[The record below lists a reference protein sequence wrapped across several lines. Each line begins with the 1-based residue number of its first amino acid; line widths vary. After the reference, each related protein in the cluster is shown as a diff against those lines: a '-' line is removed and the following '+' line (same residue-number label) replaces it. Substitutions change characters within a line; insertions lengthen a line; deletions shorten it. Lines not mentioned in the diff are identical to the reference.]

1 MSVGIIGIKLGMS
14 RIFAEDGNS
23 YPVTVVATEANLV
36 CQVKTSAK
44 DGYSALQLASG
55 KGKAKRMSKQLKG
68 HYEKNKVPLANRL
81 REIRIDTEQEGEYK
95 IGDKLGV
102 NQFIQGQKV
111 DATGISKGKGFA
123 GTIKRWNFA
132 AQDATHGNSIS
143 HRHLGS
149 TGQCQFPG
157 KVWKGKKMAGQYGNA
172 RTTVLRLE
180 VAGIDE
186 ENDLLLI
193 KGAVPGASGSVVL
206 VKPSV
211 KQTPDELKK
220 LEEIKKKQEA
230 AAAPQEDADTPEAE
244 EGTAAQPEAEAGT
257 EAQPEAKADAPKED
271 AKPDAKADAPKD
283 DAKSDAK
290 ADAPKDDAKD
300 DAKPDAKED
309 AKPEAKADAP
319 KDDAKPEDKADAPKE
334 DAKPDAKADAPKD
347 DAKPEAKADAPKDDA
362 KADTDKES
370 DKK

>member
-220 LEEIKKKQEA
+220 LKKKQEA

-244 EGTAAQPEAEAGT
+244 AGTAAQPEAEAGT
-257 EAQPEAKADAPKED
+257 EAQPEAEAGTEAQ
-271 AKPDAKADAPKD
+271 
-283 DAKSDAK
+283 
-290 ADAPKDDAKD
+290 
-300 DAKPDAKED
+300 
-309 AKPEAKADAP
+309 PEAKADS
-319 KDDAKPEDKADAPKE
+319 PKE

-347 DAKPEAKADAPKDDA
+347 DAKPEAKADAPKADSPKPDAKAKSDAPKDDA
-362 KADTDKES
+362 KADTDKDS